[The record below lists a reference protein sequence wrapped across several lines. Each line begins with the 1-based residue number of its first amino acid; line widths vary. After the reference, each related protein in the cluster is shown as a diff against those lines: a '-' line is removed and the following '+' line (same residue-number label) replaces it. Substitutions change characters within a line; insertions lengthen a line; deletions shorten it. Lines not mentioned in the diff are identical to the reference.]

1 MSGVEVPEDLR
12 VLFELEK
19 QRRTSKEDRVQLFK
33 FLDKCYAEDP
43 TFNAAKFL
51 RENFDYT
58 ATDYNR
64 LMVAY
69 KRWKE
74 AGGLKKKPEAILS
87 EKESKDYAEFLDKMW
102 REARDISLDIVMGWV
117 GKAKEMGYYN
127 EKEQKVDMK
136 KFIED
141 AVTFYIQYKYSIE
154 YMEERYRDLEALAKT
169 FMHLL
174 EPQTYR
180 IIALKLYVDFITEVM
195 KLEARGIPVPEEL
208 VLEVRNMVDSF
219 LRTTAPPKLGGEEVE
234 YG

>member
-1 MSGVEVPEDLR
+1 MSEIEVPEDLR

-19 QRRTSKEDRVQLFK
+19 QKRTSSEDRVPLFE

-51 RENFDYT
+51 RENFNYT

-64 LMVAY
+64 LMIAY

-74 AGGLKKKPEAILS
+74 AGRSLKKKPEVIIG
-87 EKESKDYAEFLDKMW
+87 EKETKDYADFLDKMW
-102 REARDISLDIVMGWV
+102 REARNISLDIVMGWI

-127 EKEQKVDMK
+127 EEKQKVDMK

-154 YMEERYRDLEALAKT
+154 TLEERYRDLEALART
-169 FMHLL
+169 LARLL

-180 IIALKLYVDFITEVM
+180 IIALKLYTEFVTEVM
-195 KLEARGIPVPEEL
+195 KLEARGIPVPEEFIL
-208 VLEVRNMVDSF
+208 DVRRMVTSF
-219 LRTTAPPKLGGEEVE
+219 LRTTAPPELGGEKIE
-234 YG
+234 